1 MRDARNIRSIEA
13 LGVDLIGMIFFSGS
27 PRFVDTI
34 PSYMP
39 QKEKRVGVFVNA
51 DVDEMLQ
58 TADRYQLSTIQL
70 HGDEP
75 KETCNKLR
83 TEGYHLIKAFQIAEP
98 EDLKKTSEYD
108 GLCDYYL
115 FDTKSPSYGGTGK
128 KFDWNVLQHYSGNT
142 PFLLSGGISLACIDS
157 LLAFDHP
164 QCAGFDLNSQFE
176 IKPGLKDTALIK
188 QFIKIIVTK

>member
-1 MRDARNIRSIEA
+1 MKDAENIRSVEA
-13 LGVDLIGMIFFSGS
+13 LGVDMIGLIFFPNS
-27 PRFVDTI
+27 PRFVDTM

-51 DVDEMLQ
+51 DVEQILQ
-58 TADRYQLSTIQL
+58 TAEQYKLSTIQL

-83 TEGYHLIKAFQIAEP
+83 SEGYHLIKAFQIAEA
-98 EDLKKTSEYD
+98 EDLKKTSEYN

-115 FDTKSPSYGGTGK
+115 FDTKSSSYGGTGK
-128 KFDWNVLQHYSGNT
+128 TFNWNVLQHYTDNT
-142 PFLLSGGISLACIDS
+142 LFLLSGGISLASMDS

-164 QCAGFDLNSQFE
+164 QCVGFDLNSRFE
-176 IKPGLKDTALIK
+176 ISPGLKDPILIK
-188 QFIKIIVTK
+188 QFINRIVTR

>member
-1 MRDARNIRSIEA
+1 MKDAENIRSIEA
-13 LGVDLIGMIFFSGS
+13 LGVDLIGMIFFPNS
-27 PRFVDTI
+27 PRFVDTM

-51 DVDEMLQ
+51 DTDEMLR
-58 TADRYQLSTIQL
+58 TADKYQLSTIQL

-83 TEGYHLIKAFQIAEP
+83 AEGYRLIKAFQIAEAD
-98 EDLKKTSEYD
+98 DLKKASEYN

-115 FDTKSPSYGGTGK
+115 FDTKSSGYGGTGK
-128 KFDWNVLQHYSGNT
+128 AFDWNVLQCYKEGT
-142 PFLLSGGISLACIDS
+142 PFLLSGGISLANIDR
-157 LLAFDHP
+157 LAEFDHP

-176 IKPGLKDTALIK
+176 ISPGLKDPILIK
-188 QFIKIIVTK
+188 QFINRIRTK